1 MNTSDDDIG
10 DKKIEINKLEPLPL
24 TSKENIP
31 EVKKKNLNKKLK
43 KVKK

>member
-1 MNTSDDDIG
+1 MNTSDDDMG

-31 EVKKKNLNKKLK
+31 KKKRKMLLQNL
-43 KVKK
+43 